1 MNRELRAA
9 AYVAALL
16 AGCIASAAS
25 AGDTEPADDRFG
37 QLLSIADFDPT
48 FGNGFAAGSWTVG
61 PIAEIRLPPG
71 DASSTERLFAR
82 GPELPEARL
91 GFRGSA
97 KIDSRIGA
105 LFSRLSLSF
114 KHEFRANDHRVVS
127 GYPAARR
134 TGFYGDRAEV
144 DVMTADAV
152 FAMPLSKATFGIL
165 EYGAEMEPGDNADH
179 QVTLRL
185 RFAF

>member
-9 AYVAALL
+9 ACVAALL
-16 AGCIASAAS
+16 TGCIASTAS
-25 AGDTEPADDRFG
+25 AGDTGPADNRFG
-37 QLLSIADFDPT
+37 QFLAIAELDPAIEA
-48 FGNGFAAGSWTVG
+48 GFAAGPWTIG
-61 PIAEIRLPPG
+61 PIAEIRLPAG
-71 DASSTERLFAR
+71 DAPLSERLFER
-82 GPELPEARL
+82 GREHPVAQL
-91 GFRGSA
+91 GFRGA
-97 KIDSRIGA
+97 ARIDSRVGA
-105 LFSRLSLSF
+105 IFSRLSLSF
-114 KHEFRANDHRVVS
+114 EHEFRANDHRVVS

-152 FAMPLSKATFGIL
+152 FAMPLSKASFGLL
-165 EYGAEMEPGDNADH
+165 EYGAEMEPGGSADH